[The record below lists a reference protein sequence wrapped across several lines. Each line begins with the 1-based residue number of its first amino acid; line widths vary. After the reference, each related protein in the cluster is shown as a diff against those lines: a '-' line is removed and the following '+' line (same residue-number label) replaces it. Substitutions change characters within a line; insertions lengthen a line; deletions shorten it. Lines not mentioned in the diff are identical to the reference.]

1 LAHPLPLLLVLARL
15 PRRQPELE
23 WLPLD
28 PLVLR
33 RLVALLPLLA

>member
-1 LAHPLPLLLVLARL
+1 LAHLLPLLRVLARL

-28 PLVLR
+28 PLALHL
-33 RLVALLPLLA
+33 LVALLPLLA